1 MEQTFWVTMKD
12 GTEVFV
18 RKWYKSNTQ
27 PRAAIQLSHGM
38 VEHIGRY
45 HEFAE
50 YLVNEGFVVY
60 GNDHRGHGY
69 TGEKQG
75 LMGYFAEEDGFA
87 KTADDL
93 YQITEVIKAEFPS
106 IPVFLLGHS
115 MGSFLVRYYLQ
126 KYSKNINGVIL
137 SGTGYFPTVQSLAG
151 KQLAQM
157 LPPKQE
163 SKLMNSLAFGSY
175 NKKIKNQNTSFDW
188 LSGDETAIQNYI
200 DDPYTGFIPT
210 ARFFYDLMDGLIQIH
225 NRKDNKQIRADVPM
239 LIISGD
245 ADPVGNYSK
254 GIWKTAHMFERAG
267 LKNVVTMLFT
277 DGRHELLNEK
287 NKEVVFEAI
296 NNWISQSMK

>member
-12 GTEVFV
+12 GVEVFV

-45 HEFAE
+45 HDFAE
-50 YLVNEGFVVY
+50 YLVNQGYVVY

-75 LMGYFAEEDGFA
+75 RMGYFAEKNGFA

-93 YQITEVIKAEFPS
+93 YQITEMIKDEFPS
-106 IPVFLLGHS
+106 IPVFLFGHS

-126 KYSKNINGVIL
+126 KYSEIISGVIL
-137 SGTGYFPTVQSLAG
+137 LGTGYFPTAQSIAG
-151 KQLAQM
+151 KQLANL

-163 SKLMNSLAFGSY
+163 SKLMNSLAFGTY
-175 NKKIKNQNTSFDW
+175 NKKIKDQNTSFDW

-210 ARFFYDLMDGLIQIH
+210 ARFFYDLMDGLIHIH
-225 NRKDNKQIRADVPM
+225 DRKFNKSIRADIPM
-239 LIISGD
+239 LILSGD

-254 GIWKTAHMFERAG
+254 GIWKTAHLYEAVG
-267 LKNVVTMLFT
+267 LKNIVTMLFT
-277 DGRHELLNEK
+277 DGRHELLNER
-287 NKEVVFEAI
+287 NKEVVYGAI
-296 NNWISQSMK
+296 VNWINQCMK